1 MRLRALVERE
11 STRRKRKVAYRSR
24 VPVDSGSESSDSDGS
39 DSDGSDSDES
49 SGVTSHLAE
58 EKARRRKQK
67 AKEKER
73 ARKAKREGE
82 GARRGRAQPEPEPQ
96 AFDMT
101 VIDADA
107 EAEAAEAERRER
119 ARAGARTPQTP
130 PKSTTSD
137 PNDMSER
144 PASRRVRPL
153 SAHEKSVLAAV
164 HKPSAVG

>member
-1 MRLRALVERE
+1 M
-11 STRRKRKVAYRSR
+11 S
-24 VPVDSGSESSDSDGS
+24 SGSAASVIGVLVVA
-39 DSDGSDSDES
+39 GAAATAAIC
-49 SGVTSHLAE
+49 SGIVDDPTGVIVPPKPKKLTKKQKE
-58 EKARRRKQK
+58 KQKEKARRRKQK

>member
-1 MRLRALVERE
+1 M
-11 STRRKRKVAYRSR
+11 S
-24 VPVDSGSESSDSDGS
+24 SGSAAGVI
-39 DSDGSDSDES
+39 GVLVVAGAAATAAIC
-49 SGVTSHLAE
+49 SGAVDDPTGLIVPPKKLSKKQK

-67 AKEKER
+67 AKEKEK
-73 ARKAKREGE
+73 ARRAKREG
-82 GARRGRAQPEPEPQ
+82 RRGRAQPEPEPQ
-96 AFDMT
+96 PFDMV

-144 PASRRVRPL
+144 PASRRGVRAPTAHYP
-153 SAHEKSVLAAV
+153 AHEMSALAPV
-164 HKPSAVG
+164 HISGGCS

>member
-1 MRLRALVERE
+1 MSWHRQGM
-11 STRRKRKVAYRSR
+11 S
-24 VPVDSGSESSDSDGS
+24 SGSAASVMGVLVVA
-39 DSDGSDSDES
+39 GAAATAAIC
-49 SGVTSHLAE
+49 SGTIDDPTGLIVPPKKLSKKQK

-67 AKEKER
+67 AKEKEK
-73 ARKAKREGE
+73 ARRAKREG
-82 GARRGRAQPEPEPQ
+82 RRGRAQPEPEPQ
-96 AFDMT
+96 PFDMV

-144 PASRRVRPL
+144 PASRRGVRAPAAHDP
-153 SAHEKSVLAAV
+153 AHEMSALAPV
-164 HKPSAVG
+164 HISGGCS

>member
-1 MRLRALVERE
+1 MLV
-11 STRRKRKVAYRSR
+11 VAGAAATAAICSGTIEDPTGII
-24 VPVDSGSESSDSDGS
+24 VPPKKLSKKQKEKQK
-39 DSDGSDSDES
+39 
-49 SGVTSHLAE
+49 

-67 AKEKER
+67 AKEKEK
-73 ARKAKREGE
+73 ARRAKRE

-96 AFDMT
+96 PFDMV

-144 PASRRVRPL
+144 PASRRGVRAPTAHDPAREM
-153 SAHEKSVLAAV
+153 SALAPV
-164 HKPSAVG
+164 HISGGCS

>member
-1 MRLRALVERE
+1 M
-11 STRRKRKVAYRSR
+11 S
-24 VPVDSGSESSDSDGS
+24 SGSAASVIGVLVVA
-39 DSDGSDSDES
+39 GAAATAAIC
-49 SGVTSHLAE
+49 SGIVDDPTGVIVPPKPKKLSKKQKE
-58 EKARRRKQK
+58 KQKEKARRRKQK
-67 AKEKER
+67 SKEKER

-144 PASRRVRPL
+144 PASRRVRPYPP
-153 SAHEKSVLAAV
+153 HEMSVLAPV

>member
-1 MRLRALVERE
+1 M
-11 STRRKRKVAYRSR
+11 S
-24 VPVDSGSESSDSDGS
+24 SGSAASVIGVLVVA
-39 DSDGSDSDES
+39 GAAATAAIC
-49 SGVTSHLAE
+49 SGIVDDPTGVIVPPKPKKLTKKQKE
-58 EKARRRKQK
+58 KQKEKARRRKQK

-153 SAHEKSVLAAV
+153 SAHEKSVLAPV

>member
-1 MRLRALVERE
+1 M
-11 STRRKRKVAYRSR
+11 S
-24 VPVDSGSESSDSDGS
+24 SGSAAGVI
-39 DSDGSDSDES
+39 GVLVVAGAAATAAIC
-49 SGVTSHLAE
+49 SGAVEDPTGIIVPPKKLSKKQKE
-58 EKARRRKQK
+58 KQKEKARRRKQK
-67 AKEKER
+67 AKEKEK
-73 ARKAKREGE
+73 ARRAKRE

-96 AFDMT
+96 PFDMV

-144 PASRRVRPL
+144 PASRRGVRAPTAHDP
-153 SAHEKSVLAAV
+153 AHEMSALAPV
-164 HKPSAVG
+164 HISGGCS